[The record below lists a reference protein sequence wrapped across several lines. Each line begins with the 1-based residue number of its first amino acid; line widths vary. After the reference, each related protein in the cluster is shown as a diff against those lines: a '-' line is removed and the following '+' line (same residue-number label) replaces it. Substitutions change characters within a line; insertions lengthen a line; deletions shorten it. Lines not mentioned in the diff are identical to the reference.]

1 VGAVTGEQ
9 EMVRVLW
16 EGIFAAAE
24 RRRFLGGGDYK
35 ECLALV
41 KEAPLTMYF
50 SAKNCCPELRLVKW
64 SGVVAQGKEWHPIE
78 GYEWGDVVVAATRE
92 GLITSSEAH
101 LRAAEDVRP
110 YLWPWAVFKGLP

>member
-1 VGAVTGEQ
+1 
-9 EMVRVLW
+9 MVRLLW

-41 KEAPLTMYF
+41 KEAHLTMYF

-64 SGVVAQGKEWHPIE
+64 SGAVAQGKEWHPIE

-101 LRAAEDVRP
+101 LLASEADDVRP
-110 YLWPWAVFKGLP
+110 YLWPWWPFKGLP